1 MDNKISGL
9 SALISAAFLFSATAH
24 ASDGHPQIIKQ
35 VTDRGLK
42 VLSSFKS
49 VDGMTGYVLDSNGS
63 PVTLYVTRNGEHA
76 FVGTLID
83 ENGTNLSAPKVQELF
98 IDAKNQEAW
107 SKLENSHWI
116 QDGDP
121 NAETVVYAFVDPNC
135 PYCHRFR
142 TAALPWLK
150 AGKVQIRHIVV
161 GVLASDSVAKASTIL
176 GSKKPHGAYIKNFET
191 FRSGGIVPAHEAA
204 ERGKAQVEAN
214 NRLMSDLG
222 VSATPGIY
230 YKDGNG
236 NVGMRLGLPPESELN
251 RIMNP

>member
-1 MDNKISGL
+1 MDKTISGL
-9 SALISAAFLFSATAH
+9 AAVISAAFLFSATAH
-24 ASDGHPQIIKQ
+24 GSAGHAPIIKQ

-42 VLSSFKS
+42 VVSSFKA
-49 VDGMTGYVLDSNGS
+49 VDGMTGYILDSDGS
-63 PVTLYVTRNGEHA
+63 PITLYVTQDGEHA

-83 ENGTNLSAPKVQELF
+83 KKGSNLSAPRVQELF
-98 IDAKNQEAW
+98 HDAKNQQAW
-107 SKLENSHWI
+107 AELENSHWI

-142 TAALPWLK
+142 TAALPWINE
-150 AGKVQIRHIVV
+150 GKVQIRHIVV
-161 GVLASDSVAKASTIL
+161 GVLASDSLAKASTIL
-176 GSKKPHGAYIKNFET
+176 GSNKPHGAYIKNFET
-191 FRSGGIVPAHEAA
+191 FRSGGIVPVHKAW

-230 YKDGNG
+230 YKDGSG
-236 NVGMRLGLPPESELN
+236 NVRMRLGLPPERELN

>member
-1 MDNKISGL
+1 MEKSISGL

-24 ASDGHPQIIKQ
+24 ASSGHPDIIKQ

-42 VLSSFKS
+42 VVSSFKS
-49 VDGMTGYVLDSNGS
+49 IDGMTGYVFDSKGA
-63 PVTLYVTRNGEHA
+63 PVTIYVTRDGEHA

-83 ENGTNLSAPKVQELF
+83 KNGANLSAPKVQELF
-98 IDAKNQEAW
+98 IDAKNKEAW
-107 SKLENSHWI
+107 SQLENSHWV

-150 AGKVQIRHIVV
+150 AGKVQIRNIVV

-176 GSKKPHGAYIKNFET
+176 GSNKPHGAYIKNFET
-191 FRSGGIVPAHEAA
+191 FRSGGIVPVHEAS
-204 ERGKAQVEAN
+204 ERGKAKVEAN

-230 YKDGNG
+230 YKDSTG
-236 NVGMRLGLPPESELN
+236 NVKMRLGLPPESELN

>member
-1 MDNKISGL
+1 MDKAISGL
-9 SALISAAFLFSATAH
+9 SAVISAALLFSATAH
-24 ASDGHPQIIKQ
+24 ASGGHPAIIKQ

-42 VLSSFKS
+42 VVSSFKA
-49 VDGMTGYVLDSNGS
+49 VGGMTGYVLDSQGS
-63 PVTLYVTRNGEHA
+63 PVTMYVTRDGEHA

-83 ENGTNLSAPKVQELF
+83 KSGTNLSAPRVQKLF
-98 IDAKNQEAW
+98 TDAKNQQAW
-107 SKLENSHWI
+107 GKLENSHWI

-191 FRSGGIVPAHEAA
+191 FRSGGIVPIHHAS
-204 ERGKAQVEAN
+204 ERGKALVDAN
-214 NRLMSDLG
+214 NQLMSDLG
-222 VSATPGIY
+222 VTATPGIY
-230 YKDGNG
+230 YKDGSG
-236 NVGMRLGLPPESELN
+236 NVRMRLGLPPESELN

>member
-9 SALISAAFLFSATAH
+9 AAVISAAFLFSATAH
-24 ASDGHPQIIKQ
+24 GSGSHAPIIKQ

-42 VLSSFKS
+42 VVSSFEAI
-49 VDGMTGYVLDSNGS
+49 DGMTGYILDSNGS
-63 PVTLYVTRNGEHA
+63 PVTLYVTQDGEHA

-83 ENGTNLSAPKVQELF
+83 KKGLNLSAPRVQELF
-98 IDAKNQEAW
+98 HDAKNQQAW
-107 SKLENSHWI
+107 AELENSHWI

-142 TAALPWLK
+142 TAALPWINE
-150 AGKVQIRHIVV
+150 GKVQIRHIVV
-161 GVLASDSVAKASTIL
+161 GVLASDSIAKASTIL
-176 GSKKPHGAYIKNFET
+176 GSNRPHGAYIKNFET
-191 FRSGGIVPAHEAA
+191 FRSGGIVPVHAA
-204 ERGKAQVEAN
+204 SERGKAQVEAN

-230 YKDGNG
+230 YKDSTG
-236 NVGMRLGLPPESELN
+236 NVKMRLGLPPESELN
-251 RIMNP
+251 RILNP

>member
-1 MDNKISGL
+1 MEKSISGL

-24 ASDGHPQIIKQ
+24 ASGGHSEIIRQ

-42 VLSSFKS
+42 VVSSFKA
-49 VDGMTGYVLDSNGS
+49 VDGMTGYVLDSKGS
-63 PVTLYVTRNGEHA
+63 PVTIYVTRDGEHA

-83 ENGTNLSAPKVQELF
+83 KNGANLSAPKLQELF
-98 IDAKNQEAW
+98 IDAKNQKAW
-107 SKLENSHWI
+107 SRLEDSHWI

-121 NAETVVYAFVDPNC
+121 DAETVLYAFVDPNC

-142 TAALPWLK
+142 TAALPWIN

-161 GVLASDSVAKASTIL
+161 GVLARDSVAKASTIL
-176 GSKKPHGAYIKNFET
+176 GSKKPHGALIKNFET
-191 FRSGGIVPAHEAA
+191 FRSGGIVPVQDAS
-204 ERGKAQVEAN
+204 ERGTSGVESN
-214 NRLMSDLG
+214 NRLMSELG

-236 NVGMRLGLPPESELN
+236 NVNMRLGLPPESEFQQ
-251 RIMNP
+251 IMNP

>member
-1 MDNKISGL
+1 MDKTISGL

-24 ASDGHPQIIKQ
+24 ASGGHPPIIKQ

-42 VLSSFKS
+42 VVSSFKA
-49 VDGMTGYVLDSNGS
+49 VDGMTGYILDSNGS

-83 ENGTNLSAPKVQELF
+83 KNGTNLSAPKVQELF
-98 IDAKNQEAW
+98 LDAKNQQAW
-107 SKLENSHWI
+107 EELENSHWI
-116 QDGDP
+116 QDGNP

-142 TAALPWLK
+142 TAALPWIN

-191 FRSGGIVPAHEAA
+191 FRSGGIVPAHDAS

-214 NRLMSDLG
+214 NRLMSRLG

-230 YKDGNG
+230 YKDGSG
-236 NVGMRLGLPPESELN
+236 NVRMRLGLPPETELKG
-251 RIMNP
+251 IMAP

>member
-1 MDNKISGL
+1 MDKTISGL

-42 VLSSFKS
+42 VVSSFKS

-98 IDAKNQEAW
+98 IDAKNREAW

-142 TAALPWLK
+142 TAALRWINE
-150 AGKVQIRHIVV
+150 GKVQIRHIVV

-176 GSKKPHGAYIKNFET
+176 GSNKPHGAYIKNFET
-191 FRSGGIVPAHEAA
+191 FRSGGIVPVHEAW

-236 NVGMRLGLPPESELN
+236 NVRMRLGLPPESELN